1 MERTHSYCF
10 AIEPIVLFKN
20 KSRLPFLN
28 TKGHSKVTTL
38 QKKYIVLIMNKYK
51 LSSAIFY
58 LNNKIIEN
66 SNMQKKCNAN
76 VKNVIAKRSS
86 MLNQSEYSNR
96 ALRDDK
102 AQHVHLGRNR

>member
-38 QKKYIVLIMNKYK
+38 QKKYIVLIISKYK
-51 LSSAIFY
+51 LLSTIFY
-58 LNNKIIEN
+58 LNNKKIITEKWQ
-66 SNMQKKCNAN
+66 S
-76 VKNVIAKRSS
+76 VEKNITQ
-86 MLNQSEYSNR
+86 M
-96 ALRDDK
+96 
-102 AQHVHLGRNR
+102 